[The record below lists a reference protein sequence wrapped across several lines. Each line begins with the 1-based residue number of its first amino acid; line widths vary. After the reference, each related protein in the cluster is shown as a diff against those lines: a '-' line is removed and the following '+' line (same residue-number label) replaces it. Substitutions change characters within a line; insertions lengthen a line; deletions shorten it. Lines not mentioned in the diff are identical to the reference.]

1 MGKMISYENKNFSI
15 MGDSISTLLG
25 CNPDGYEVF
34 YTWDNCVLANV
45 FSSADT
51 WWGRV
56 IEKLGGFRLINNSF
70 SGSMVCKDFSCE
82 IESYGCSDE
91 RTSNL
96 GTEEENPDV
105 IMILMGLNDFG
116 MGMKLYPDQAGN
128 ARKKLLAYQS
138 FSCSP
143 TMQNGEVDSS
153 NFPCDESGNAR
164 KKLFAYQSFSCSPT
178 MQNGEVNPSNFPCD
192 ESGNDFSVFSVAYDT
207 MLKKIKK
214 NYPKAEI
221 WCLTLPYGYRKTEPD
236 QRPSLVRHGH
246 HLSEY
251 CDVIRACAKENGCVL
266 LDIFHPEAPYDTI
279 DDYHPN
285 LDGMKTI
292 ADDVLLALERWE
304 S

>member
-15 MGDSISTLLG
+15 VGDSISTLWG
-25 CNPDGYEVF
+25 CNPNGYEVF

-105 IMILMGLNDFG
+105 VMILMGLNDFG
-116 MGMKLYPDQAGN
+116 MGMKLYPAGNARKKLLAYQSFSCSPTMQNGEVDPSNFPCDEAGN

-153 NFPCDESGNAR
+153 NFPCDEA
-164 KKLFAYQSFSCSPT
+164 
-178 MQNGEVNPSNFPCD
+178 
-192 ESGNDFSVFSVAYDT
+192 GNDFSVFSVAYDT

-221 WCLTLPYGYRKTEPD
+221 WCLTLPCGYRKNEPD

>member
-15 MGDSISTLLG
+15 VGDSISTLWG
-25 CNPDGYEVF
+25 CNPNGYEVF

-105 IMILMGLNDFG
+105 VMILMGLNDFG
-116 MGMKLYPDQAGN
+116 MGMKLYPAGN

-153 NFPCDESGNAR
+153 NFPCDEA
-164 KKLFAYQSFSCSPT
+164 
-178 MQNGEVNPSNFPCD
+178 
-192 ESGNDFSVFSVAYDT
+192 GNDFSVFSVAYDT
-207 MLKKIKK
+207 MLKKIKN
-214 NYPKAEI
+214 NYPEAEI
-221 WCLTLPYGYRKTEPD
+221 WCLTLPCGYRKNEPD

-304 S
+304 TKK